1 MKMYVIQNK
10 NGITANV
17 SDCKELD
24 HCSSRKKS
32 YTWNPRHVTVS
43 AIRHIKLVYEDEI
56 LNKTEVTINDLKLHD
71 ISY

>member
-32 YTWNPRHVTVS
+32 YTWNPKHVTVS
-43 AIRHIKLVYEDEI
+43 AIRHVKLAYEDEI
-56 LNKTEVTINDLKLHD
+56 
-71 ISY
+71 